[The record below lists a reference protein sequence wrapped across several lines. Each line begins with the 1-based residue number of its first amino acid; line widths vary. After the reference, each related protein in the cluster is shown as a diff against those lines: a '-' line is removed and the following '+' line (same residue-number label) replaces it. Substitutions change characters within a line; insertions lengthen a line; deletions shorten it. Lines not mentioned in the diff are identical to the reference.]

1 MLSFHL
7 NIFIA
12 KYSIFC
18 VILFITITSLNIK
31 QYKARKNI
39 MPHCVIAAALI
50 FCRNAAPILQ
60 RHGLW
65 TQRAIP
71 QWWSG
76 KSNCYLTFIFQ
87 LLIFTYEIQ
96 LKFYVITC
104 TDFFFQW
111 THFLF
116 LILCLWMWSL
126 TLFLVAFYLCACL
139 CIHVWGC
146 EHRCALSQR
155 SEEGTW
161 SLGDRIR
168 SRFKLPAGS
177 ARPETWFGCMSVKC
191 F

>member
-104 TDFFFQW
+104 TDFFSMNSFFISN
-111 THFLF
+111 TMFVDVVSYSLFGCFLF
-116 LILCLWMWSL
+116 MCMFVYSCVRMWTQVCIESKVRRGDLISW
-126 TLFLVAFYLCACL
+126 
-139 CIHVWGC
+139 
-146 EHRCALSQR
+146 RQN
-155 SEEGTW
+155 
-161 SLGDRIR
+161 
-168 SRFKLPAGS
+168 
-177 ARPETWFGCMSVKC
+177 
-191 F
+191 